1 MSSRA
6 LLPALLHTSLAA
18 LLLSAAAGCDTE
30 AYCFSE
36 CDETSSS
43 TSGTGGQGGG
53 TSTTTTTSTG
63 FGGQTGQGGGQGG
76 CEPTNGGIE
85 ICDQADNDCNGT
97 VDDVAGLDLADPK
110 SCGLCS
116 NNCYTTLPNTD
127 PATIACT
134 PSTDPGNLPG
144 TCTGECAPDFFD
156 INPNAPG
163 CEYYCVA
170 QGADDSLCDNKD
182 TDCDGLIDEDVD
194 KCADPA
200 NCGQCGRNCAAPNAV
215 TACVKS
221 GADPVCTP
229 ANTAC
234 EITGCQ
240 PGWVRL
246 PGSPYGA
253 GCSYQCTPTA
263 GGQEICGD
271 GIDNDCDGLIDGA
284 DPDVA
289 NDPQIGVQ
297 CFGSPLGVCA
307 LPANAGVTA
316 CVGQQVQ
323 CTGANVKVPGQLP
336 ELCNN
341 LDDDCDG
348 VIDDSPTNVGV
359 ACGTSS
365 IFPCT
370 LGTTVCGAGGNI
382 VCQGNIEPGVET
394 CNGIDDNCDGQID
407 FTVATNMP
415 PANAMGPCNVPPPA
429 PPGSTSACSAGTLA
443 CVSGAIVCQGS
454 VGPTSTGDA
463 CGVDANCDGSLT
475 GQPNFQTDA
484 QFCGNCNTNCNANQ
498 ATTRAIRTCS
508 NGMCQF
514 AGCLPGFYDISPA
527 GDGICEYA
535 CTPTSP
541 NEICDGVDNDCDG
554 QIDEGVIAPSPVSVC
569 GVSPSAYTP
578 ECTTGVMVTCN
589 AGSWQCTFPAGVTPN
604 NPAAEICDALD
615 NDCDGVVN
623 ENVPDFGQPCV
634 SDAGLPFPGHGAC
647 RTSGTRVCSG
657 PSATTCSAVK
667 ANCNTLPGGCTE
679 LCDGVDNDCD
689 GLVDETFNAKGTDA
703 TNFVR
708 PAVGQIGSSLWV
720 YQYEAS
726 RPNASSTSLGS
737 GNGYFTSAPAGT
749 TLDRTP
755 ACSVPNRI
763 PWINVTPREVE
774 QTCSAMGGFICS
786 TAQWKDGCRI
796 TPGTGNDCSYGYNT
810 YGTPC
815 RTSFTTTKYCNL
827 GISFDFDPVVA
838 GIQSALLPTASAL
851 LQNCFAPWGTN
862 GAWDSGPF
870 AGRANLFDFTGNVR
884 EITRNAAGD
893 YRLMGGAFTTQSESG
908 ATCNFDFY
916 AVNDA
921 FKFQDTGFRC
931 CFSSNPTL

>member
-1 MSSRA
+1 MQRRQ
-6 LLPALLHTSLAA
+6 LA
-18 LLLSAAAGCDTE
+18 
-30 AYCFSE
+30 
-36 CDETSSS
+36 
-43 TSGTGGQGGG
+43 
-53 TSTTTTTSTG
+53 
-63 FGGQTGQGGGQGG
+63 
-76 CEPTNGGIE
+76 
-85 ICDQADNDCNGT
+85 
-97 VDDVAGLDLADPK
+97 
-110 SCGLCS
+110 
-116 NNCYTTLPNTD
+116 
-127 PATIACT
+127 
-134 PSTDPGNLPG
+134 
-144 TCTGECAPDFFD
+144 
-156 INPNAPG
+156 
-163 CEYYCVA
+163 
-170 QGADDSLCDNKD
+170 
-182 TDCDGLIDEDVD
+182 
-194 KCADPA
+194 
-200 NCGQCGRNCAAPNAV
+200 
-215 TACVKS
+215 
-221 GADPVCTP
+221 
-229 ANTAC
+229 
-234 EITGCQ
+234 
-240 PGWVRL
+240 
-246 PGSPYGA
+246 
-253 GCSYQCTPTA
+253 
-263 GGQEICGD
+263 
-271 GIDNDCDGLIDGA
+271 
-284 DPDVA
+284 
-289 NDPQIGVQ
+289 
-297 CFGSPLGVCA
+297 
-307 LPANAGVTA
+307 
-316 CVGQQVQ
+316 
-323 CTGANVKVPGQLP
+323 
-336 ELCNN
+336 
-341 LDDDCDG
+341 
-348 VIDDSPTNVGV
+348 
-359 ACGTSS
+359 
-365 IFPCT
+365 
-370 LGTTVCGAGGNI
+370 
-382 VCQGNIEPGVET
+382 
-394 CNGIDDNCDGQID
+394 
-407 FTVATNMP
+407 
-415 PANAMGPCNVPPPA
+415 
-429 PPGSTSACSAGTLA
+429 
-443 CVSGAIVCQGS
+443 
-454 VGPTSTGDA
+454 
-463 CGVDANCDGSLT
+463 
-475 GQPNFQTDA
+475 
-484 QFCGNCNTNCNANQ
+484 
-498 ATTRAIRTCS
+498 
-508 NGMCQF
+508 
-514 AGCLPGFYDISPA
+514 
-527 GDGICEYA
+527 
-535 CTPTSP
+535 
-541 NEICDGVDNDCDG
+541 
-554 QIDEGVIAPSPVSVC
+554 
-569 GVSPSAYTP
+569 
-578 ECTTGVMVTCN
+578 
-589 AGSWQCTFPAGVTPN
+589 FPAGVTPN